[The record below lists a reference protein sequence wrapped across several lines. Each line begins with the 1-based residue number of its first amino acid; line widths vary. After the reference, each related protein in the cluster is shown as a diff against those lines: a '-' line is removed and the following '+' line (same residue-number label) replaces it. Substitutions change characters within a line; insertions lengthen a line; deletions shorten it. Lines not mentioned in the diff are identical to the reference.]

1 MPVIQGAF
9 SRKYLIKKSSD
20 IQDVQNEEQGRRWAD
35 LYTCV
40 IKMVSSDLVSKCP
53 SKRRHSA

>member
-9 SRKYLIKKSSD
+9 GRKYLIEKSSD
-20 IQDVQNEEQGRRWAD
+20 IQDVQNEEQGRRGAD

-53 SKRRHSA
+53 SE

>member
-9 SRKYLIKKSSD
+9 SRKYLIEKSSD

-35 LYTCV
+35 LYTCYQNGV
-40 IKMVSSDLVSKCP
+40 IRFSE
-53 SKRRHSA
+53 